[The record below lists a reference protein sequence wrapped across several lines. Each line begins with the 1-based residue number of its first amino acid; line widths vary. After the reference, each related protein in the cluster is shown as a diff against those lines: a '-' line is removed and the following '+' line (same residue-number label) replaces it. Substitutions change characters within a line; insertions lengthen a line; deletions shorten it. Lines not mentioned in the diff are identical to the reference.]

1 MLAIWALGDYEID
14 DATLRE
20 IGDATL
26 REIDDTTLREI
37 DDSDETL
44 TVDDDSEIDVM
55 SEVEVMKSEKAKVMT
70 TLQQG
75 RERMLSKRSE
85 RQSVST
91 RVVLK
96 SCSTEMKEETNNAE
110 RLVLEVS
117 ANLRRAVVEEPL
129 WRQLTSRR
137 DNHCR

>member
-1 MLAIWALGDYEID
+1 MLAIWALGDCEID

-117 ANLRRAVVEEPL
+117 ANLRRAV
-129 WRQLTSRR
+129 
-137 DNHCR
+137 